1 MGVPYVDHLTFQ
13 LEKRKLF
20 CRRCSTTNITSQDY
34 LISDQ
39 YVASSGK
46 AALFE
51 KVSFYNDLVTD
62 MFIDSK
68 FPLSLITNLTY
79 R

>member
-1 MGVPYVDHLTFQ
+1 MI
-13 LEKRKLF
+13 
-20 CRRCSTTNITSQDY
+20 TNQDY

-51 KVSFYNDLVTD
+51 KVIQKYLFFD
-62 MFIDSK
+62 
-68 FPLSLITNLTY
+68 
-79 R
+79 

>member
-13 LEKRKLF
+13 LERRKLY
-20 CRRCSTTNITSQDY
+20 CRRCSTTNITSQNY

-62 MFIDSK
+62 MFKDSIG
-68 FPLSLITNLTY
+68 FLLA
-79 R
+79 